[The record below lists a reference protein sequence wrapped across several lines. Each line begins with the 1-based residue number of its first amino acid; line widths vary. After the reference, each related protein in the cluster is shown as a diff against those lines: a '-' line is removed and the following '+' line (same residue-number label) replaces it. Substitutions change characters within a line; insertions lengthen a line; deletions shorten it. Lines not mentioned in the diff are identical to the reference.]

1 MSKLNDSTLK
11 ILKKYRLDT
20 DMSVFGNENKLYDV
34 VKVMDDMVGNQVSK
48 YVGDS
53 FYFSST
59 SNKTYSAFRSTSSGS
74 FKTDSF
80 TQQFAE
86 ITSKRV
92 YFDGFS
98 LKFLG
103 VVNANPKTIPA
114 CEILKNNT
122 FAGYIGIDIETKTI
136 NIYSDLQCSQMI
148 TVSVNIGD
156 VLVFRSLL
164 FFTNQYFPYSIGGF
178 DFSNIFDFTYERT
191 NIRIPQFTHGNIT
204 LPEQLNLLDTSKTV
218 YCNQVEY
225 LSSLSPSFTY
235 QATHDI
241 LLVEV

>member
-11 ILKKYRLDT
+11 IFKKYRLDT
-20 DMSVFGNENKLYDV
+20 DMSVFGNENKLYNV

-53 FYFSST
+53 YYFSST
-59 SNKTYSAFRSTSSGS
+59 SNKLCQAFRATSSGS
-74 FKTDSF
+74 FKAGSF
-80 TQQFAE
+80 TNQLAE

-103 VVNANPKTIPA
+103 VIDAYPKTIPA

-122 FAGYIGIDIETKTI
+122 FVGYIGIDIEAKTI

-148 TVSVNIGD
+148 SVSVNIDD

-164 FFTNQYFPYSIGGF
+164 FFTNQYFSYTIDDF
-178 DFSNIFDFTYERT
+178 DFSNIFDFTYSRT
-191 NIRIPQFTHGNIT
+191 YIQVPQFTHGNIT
-204 LPEQLNLLDTSKTV
+204 LPEQLNLLDVSKTI

-225 LSSLSPSFTY
+225 LTSLSESFTY

-241 LLVEV
+241 LFAEV